1 MPRALSS
8 ASLQYPPAPCWS
20 ATLPG
25 SRCSRRRRSA
35 AAPCDGTGSSARR
48 APRSGRASEKRCQK
62 CFEIL
67 CIMRGMQVPL
77 RSLGRNSIALK
88 MAPKWNFEKGHM
100 SQLKRVKSKKGL
112 KMHPKK
118 GPNVEILYNRHPG
131 AQSSTSCVTQ
141 SCFFLPTC
149 SCNNFRKH
157 EIVELSSALPPC
169 ALRVETP
176 EPRRD
181 GFESP
186 PPPPPPRPP

>member
-88 MAPKWNFEKGHM
+88 MAPKWNFEKGHT
-100 SQLKRVKSKKGL
+100 SQLKRVEKQ
-112 KMHPKK
+112 K
-118 GPNVEILYNRHPG
+118 GPENAAENAPKLEGKGPIDLARLEGPWQIG
-131 AQSSTSCVTQ
+131 
-141 SCFFLPTC
+141 L
-149 SCNNFRKH
+149 
-157 EIVELSSALPPC
+157 
-169 ALRVETP
+169 
-176 EPRRD
+176 
-181 GFESP
+181 
-186 PPPPPPRPP
+186 